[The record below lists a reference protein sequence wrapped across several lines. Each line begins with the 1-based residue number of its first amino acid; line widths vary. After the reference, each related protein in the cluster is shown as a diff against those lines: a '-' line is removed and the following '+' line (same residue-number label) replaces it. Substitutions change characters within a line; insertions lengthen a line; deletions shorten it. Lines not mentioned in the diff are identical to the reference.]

1 MKDLTKLFNECLKE
15 CSKLGIR
22 YGNIVEV
29 TINTRVKK
37 RWGQTCRR
45 ADGFHINISSVLLR
59 DDVSDKATKDTI
71 MHEILH
77 TVDGCFD
84 HKAKWQTM
92 ADKVNKAYGY
102 NVKRG
107 TSAEEKGI
115 DSSLMEIKHHKIYII
130 KCEKCGVEVVRHRK
144 SDFVLFSSW
153 YTHGNGCGGQFKRVI

>member
-29 TINTRVKK
+29 TINTRAKK

-71 MHEILH
+71 IHEILH

-92 ADKVNKAYGY
+92 ANKVNKAYGY
-102 NVKRG
+102 NIKRC
-107 TSAEEKGI
+107 TSSEEKGI
-115 DSSLMEIKHHKIYII
+115 DSSIIEKPTHNKIYFVR
-130 KCEKCGVEVVRHRK
+130 CEKCGAEIIRRRK
-144 SDFVLFSSW
+144 SDLIK
-153 YTHGNGCGGQFKRVI
+153 YPHHYIHRDCGGHFINVN

>member
-29 TINTRVKK
+29 TINTRAKK

-59 DDVSDKATKDTI
+59 DDVSDEATKDTI

-102 NVKRG
+102 NVKRCTG
-107 TSAEEKGI
+107 AWEKGI
-115 DSSLMEIKHHKIYII
+115 DSSLMETTHNKTYII
-130 KCEKCGVEVVRHRK
+130 KCEKCGVEVIRHRK
-144 SDFVLFSSW
+144 SDFVLFPSW
-153 YTHGNGCGGQFKRVI
+153 YTHGNGCGGHFKRVI